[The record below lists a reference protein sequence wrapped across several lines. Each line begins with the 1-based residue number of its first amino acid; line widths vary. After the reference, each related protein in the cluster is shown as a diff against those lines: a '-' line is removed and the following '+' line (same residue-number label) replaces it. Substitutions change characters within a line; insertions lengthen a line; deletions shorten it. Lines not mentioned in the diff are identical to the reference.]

1 MLSGQRTVHIANSIM
16 VNIRDCSYFKLYS
29 FVPPS
34 PDVDE
39 HKQLQIDPEVFNAL
53 PTQRERNSLSTN
65 IYIIQNLED
74 YLKKIISEI
83 QNQFP
88 NGKSD
93 LIPMKVI
100 ISSVINLSCTL
111 TYIFDELS
119 RHDQI
124 YGKLLLMLVLM
135 PLEYSYECKIFSHW
149 YHRNAIQ
156 QILGNI
162 DIFKKL
168 SLSAYKH
175 DVEIQAFLLQRG
187 IYFAN
192 AQINKRH
199 FICDAFKFCLHDRLH
214 PYILEL
220 LESLEDF
227 EKINI
232 KLSNLLSGNNFLD
245 RFVKKEDSG
254 NDLKMP
260 LI

>member
-1 MLSGQRTVHIANSIM
+1 M
-16 VNIRDCSYFKLYS
+16 
-29 FVPPS
+29 
-34 PDVDE
+34 
-39 HKQLQIDPEVFNAL
+39 
-53 PTQRERNSLSTN
+53 
-65 IYIIQNLED
+65 ED

-168 SLSAYKH
+168 SAYRK
-175 DVEIQAFLLQRG
+175 EFILLMLKLIRD
-187 IYFAN
+187 ILYVMHSNSVFM
-192 AQINKRH
+192 I
-199 FICDAFKFCLHDRLH
+199 D
-214 PYILEL
+214 YIL
-220 LESLEDF
+220 
-227 EKINI
+227 IY
-232 KLSNLLSGNNFLD
+232 
-245 RFVKKEDSG
+245 
-254 NDLKMP
+254 
-260 LI
+260 